1 MLNSTN
7 RLKKRKEFAYLYNN
21 GKVKH
26 SEHLTIVYLPTK
38 HRPLKVGFS
47 VSKKIGKAHTR
58 NLIKRR
64 LRAIMR
70 DIVPTMLNNYNV
82 VIIAKAG
89 IDQVPFG
96 MLRAE
101 LSSLINLTELKSWVW
116 LQLSSRH

>member
-1 MLNSTN
+1 MLKGEN

-21 GKVKH
+21 GKAKH
-26 SEHLTIVYLPTK
+26 SKNLTVVYLPTK

-70 DIVPTMLNNYNV
+70 DIVPSLQNNFNV

-89 IDQVPFG
+89 IDAISF
-96 MLRAE
+96 AE
-101 LSSLINLTELKSWVW
+101 MKEQLSSLISLTELIKS
-116 LQLSSRH
+116 